1 MGRADGRPSVHGHWA
16 NDGHDESADNQRV
29 MESRDV
35 VRDARAGDCA
45 SIAEIYNEGIAEG
58 RSTFE
63 TEARST
69 ADVGGWLGSPGHPV
83 LVAESGGLVAGW
95 ARIAPY
101 SSRACYA
108 GVAEASVY
116 VRASVRGRGL
126 GGALASA
133 LRERAEQAGLEK
145 VIGKL
150 LAENEQS
157 RRLAAR
163 YGFREVGLHLRHGRV
178 RGEWRDVLVVELLLG
193 SAAAT

>member
-1 MGRADGRPSVHGHWA
+1 MCSAWRVVADRRGYRSNHAMASQG
-16 NDGHDESADNQRV
+16 
-29 MESRDV
+29 V
-35 VRDARAGDCA
+35 VRNAGVEDCA

-63 TEARST
+63 TETRSAT
-69 ADVGGWLGSPGHPV
+69 DVNGWLGSAGHPV
-83 LVAESGGLVAGW
+83 LVVESGGLVAGW

-116 VRASVRGRGL
+116 VRASARGGGL
-126 GGALASA
+126 GGALAA
-133 LRERAEQAGLEK
+133 VLRERAEQAGLDK

-150 LAENEQS
+150 FAENEQS
-157 RRLAAR
+157 RRLAVR
-163 YGFREVGLHLRHGRV
+163 YGFREVGLHVRHGRI